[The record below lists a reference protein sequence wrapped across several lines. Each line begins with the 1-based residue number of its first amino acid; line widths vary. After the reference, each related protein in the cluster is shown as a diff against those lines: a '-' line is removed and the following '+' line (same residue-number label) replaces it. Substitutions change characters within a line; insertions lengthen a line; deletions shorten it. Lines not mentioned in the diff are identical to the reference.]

1 MAEVPADEVPQAEKE
16 ELFCT
21 YAAMILKD
29 GCLLG
34 VKELELDISEDNINT
49 LIKAAGGSTSSF
61 FPALFA
67 KLCAGKDLDSMLKFG
82 GGGGGGVA
90 VAGGGGGGGGG
101 GGAPAEKKEEKKASL
116 LKPPRDSYL
125 KFEVLYAFND
135 PLDSSEP
142 VASLPLL
149 HCEVGE
155 VTQCKYGNGWSLCIY
170 EVAEETGLPGGA
182 SWLLTLETRDDC
194 ELWAE
199 AAKAARWAAR
209 AQARGKRRAAEE
221 ALASFNSNPAEWCQA
236 ASRRLKQVAEYA
248 PPPPTLSA
256 ASRLRAWASP
266 RTTRLQLGLTGE
278 IWFFDFHLP
287 SPAQEI
293 ASVASWTPTAAAI
306 DAATEAV
313 RRVLAACDDVCGEA
327 EGLLEAALAKRPL
340 QQEAAGAALRCALIP
355 ALATVGRCWSKWN
368 SDLPQ
373 SEARILLRWLEARR
387 QTTSDLG
394 LVCSPLRSALTGLSS
409 ELSLRMGA
417 HLRRLASSLLVAELG
432 ERLRGER
439 GERRGRWSVAQSFSE
454 SFRGPSGQS
463 IAEKDRGLHAWDLCC
478 LRVAKFVIK
487 EVQESLRGWLFAT
500 LPEVPRGWNSR
511 QTDGLPTLLRRW
523 YWGVTLVANA
533 LPSFQQQCQE
543 ITANYCRS
551 GPSSDETKSE
561 EGDAEDVIT
570 MMFP

>member
-1 MAEVPADEVPQAEKE
+1 NIAPGNAEMSESCGNLDGWLRKKSHHIGLWKWRYFQFEGKSGILRYWKKQRLAEENQKPRGEISLSGCHVAACCGPCRFVLRAPEARYDE
-16 ELFCT
+16 ELETETSEQRDLWICSLN
-21 YAAMILKD
+21 AAALRHRLASSDDQVTPEHWLQAKGMWQTLKNAVSD
-29 GCLLG
+29 SMSAATPGGHSEEADRVSVEAAALRYTRCGAALLRLSGARHPPRQGRLVVAGRKVRDSLLRSRCEVETGGCLPCDAG
-34 VKELELDISEDNINT
+34 VGTEFWLLLLSSRVIS
-49 LIKAAGGSTSSF
+49 
-61 FPALFA
+61 
-67 KLCAGKDLDSMLKFG
+67 
-82 GGGGGGVA
+82 
-90 VAGGGGGGGGG
+90 
-101 GGAPAEKKEEKKASL
+101 APSGESQVLNSASL

-248 PPPPTLSA
+248 PRGHSKSSANEPQTDGPPPTLSA

-266 RTTRLQLGLTGE
+266 RTTRLQLGLTGDGS
-278 IWFFDFHLP
+278 IV
-287 SPAQEI
+287 SAASSAQ

-355 ALATVGRCWSKWN
+355 ALATAGANGIQIFPNQRHESSSGGLRPGGKRPRTWAWPSRRPLSPGAGGGLAGSVGPR
-368 SDLPQ
+368 
-373 SEARILLRWLEARR
+373 
-387 QTTSDLG
+387 TT
-394 LVCSPLRSALTGLSS
+394 V
-409 ELSLRMGA
+409 
-417 HLRRLASSLLVAELG
+417 
-432 ERLRGER
+432 
-439 GERRGRWSVAQSFSE
+439 ERR
-454 SFRGPSGQS
+454 
-463 IAEKDRGLHAWDLCC
+463 
-478 LRVAKFVIK
+478 
-487 EVQESLRGWLFAT
+487 
-500 LPEVPRGWNSR
+500 
-511 QTDGLPTLLRRW
+511 
-523 YWGVTLVANA
+523 
-533 LPSFQQQCQE
+533 
-543 ITANYCRS
+543 
-551 GPSSDETKSE
+551 
-561 EGDAEDVIT
+561 
-570 MMFP
+570 